1 MSKTFCPMPFN
12 HLNIKQEGKIS
23 ACWRYPDRLGDYTS
37 STLEEIWNNDQTKE
51 LRRALLNGE
60 KPAGCRSCWDLE
72 ASGSTSTRQTCTK
85 TYNEVTLQEVAKN
98 VESDYSYPIEKLK
111 SIEMRFDNVCNLMCR
126 HCSPD
131 YSSVWEIAVKK
142 DQALMDKMV
151 HYGTYRKSKDHIK
164 LTDEMIDEVTVK
176 FAPHLEEIMIA
187 GGEPLYHEKHYKFL
201 ENLQPYAKNL
211 RLSYNTN
218 LNTIEYKG
226 KSIIDLWKNFKE
238 LWIRIS
244 LDGDPSCYD
253 YARVASN
260 LPKVEHNIK
269 ELNRHLPNADIS
281 ATCTVSLYNITRFV
295 DIIEYFTKLN
305 VYFHTSLVQYPQALN
320 IKLLPQHLK
329 DKVTEDFNN
338 WMNDDPVSKVLSMSS
353 TIDADKQVKRI
364 KTFGNNVIK
373 YMNSENKNDQWN
385 EFLDYSQALDDYHK
399 TDLFKTYPEY
409 KF

>member
-23 ACWRYPDRLGDYTS
+23 ACWRYPDRLGDYTQNS
-37 STLEEIWNNDQTKE
+37 LEEIWNNDETKE
-51 LRRALLNGE
+51 LRRAILNGE
-60 KPAGCRSCWDLE
+60 QPAGCRSCWDLE
-72 ASGSTSTRQTCTK
+72 SSGSTSTRQTCKK
-85 TYNEVTLQEVAKN
+85 TYNTVTLDHVLKN
-98 VESDYSYPIEKLK
+98 VKEDFSYPVEQLK
-111 SIEMRFDNVCNLMCR
+111 SIEVRFDNVCNLMCR

-131 YSSVWEIAVKK
+131 YSSVWEQAVKK
-142 DQALMDKMV
+142 DSALMDKMV
-151 HYGTYRKSKDHIK
+151 EYGTYRKRKEHIK
-164 LTDEMIDEVTVK
+164 LTDEMIDEVTIK

-187 GGEPLYHEKHYKFL
+187 GGEPLYHEKHYQFL

-218 LNTIEYKG
+218 LNTISYKG

-269 ELNRHLPNADIS
+269 ELNNHLTNADIS
-281 ATCTVSLYNITRFV
+281 ATCTVSLYNITRLV
-295 DIIEYFTKLN
+295 NVIEYFTTLD
-305 VYFHTSLVQYPQALN
+305 VYFHTSLVQYPNSLN

-329 DKVTEDFNN
+329 DKVTKDFNE
-338 WMNDDPVSKVLSMSS
+338 WITNDPHGRVKALSS
-353 TIDADKQVKRI
+353 TIDADKQVARI
-364 KTFGNNVIK
+364 KNFGKNVIK
-373 YMNSENKNDQWN
+373 YMNSEDKHNNWN
-385 EFLDYSQALDDYHK
+385 EFLDYSAALDNHHK
-399 TDLFKTYPEY
+399 TDLFSIYPEY
-409 KF
+409 NF